1 MARRTREAVER
12 TGKTVDEAVQRALRD
27 LGLDRTEVE
36 VQVISEG
43 RTGVLG
49 IGATSARVRVAPLAP
64 GEPVEA
70 APTAREEALPRIDDY
85 ALDEREEVDPRTR
98 PGRGNR
104 GREKGSAREVPW
116 DRGRQGRGRGR
127 EQPEPQVPLEERIP
141 FEMLASPL
149 EEPVEDPVEHARNI
163 LHDLMR
169 IMGIDAEITSR
180 TPETPMDGLDHAAAV
195 LDVNPAHAGDDLGFL
210 IGRRGEHLAALQ
222 YIVNVILSQTHSG
235 GNPVTVDVHHYKRR
249 REESLNA
256 LARQMADEVRRTKEE
271 VDLEPMSAAER
282 RIIHLA
288 LAEEI
293 DVATESVG
301 AGDARRVTI
310 VYLDE
315 S

>member
-1 MARRTREAVER
+1 MARRTREALER

-43 RTGVLG
+43 RAGVLG
-49 IGATSARVRVAPLAP
+49 IGAASARVQVTPLAP
-64 GEPVEA
+64 GDPGEA

-85 ALDEREEVDPRTR
+85 ELDEREEVDPHRQ
-98 PGRGNR
+98 PGRGGR
-104 GREKGSAREVPW
+104 GRASERNAPW
-116 DRGRQGRGRGR
+116 DRGRRDRGRER
-127 EQPEPQVPLEERIP
+127 EQPEPQVPLEDRIP

-149 EEPVEDPVEHARNI
+149 EEPVEDPVEHAENI

-169 IMGIDAEITSR
+169 IMGIDAEVTSR
-180 TPETPMDGLDHAAAV
+180 PPETPMDGLDHAAAV

-235 GNPVTVDVHHYKRR
+235 GNPITIDVHHYKRR

-256 LARQMADEVRRTKEE
+256 LARQMADEVRRTKQE

-288 LAEEI
+288 LAEETG
-293 DVATESVG
+293 VATESVG
-301 AGDARRVTI
+301 TGDARRVTI

-315 S
+315 G

>member
-1 MARRTREAVER
+1 MARRPREALER

-43 RTGVLG
+43 RAGVLG
-49 IGATSARVRVAPLAP
+49 IGAASARVRVAPLAP
-64 GEPVEA
+64 GDPGEA

-85 ALDEREEVDPRTR
+85 ELDEREEVDPRR
-98 PGRGNR
+98 QPGRGNR
-104 GREKGSAREVPW
+104 GRTGERSAPW
-116 DRGRQGRGRGR
+116 DRGRRGRGRER
-127 EQPEPQVPLEERIP
+127 EQPEPQVPLEDRIP
-141 FEMLASPL
+141 FEMLASPM
-149 EEPVEDPVEHARNI
+149 EEPVEDPVEHAENI

-180 TPETPMDGLDHAAAV
+180 PPETPMDGLDHAAAV

-256 LARQMADEVRRTKEE
+256 LARQMADEVRRTKQE

-288 LAEEI
+288 LAEETG
-293 DVATESVG
+293 VATESVG
-301 AGDARRVTI
+301 TGDARRVTI

-315 S
+315 G

>member
-1 MARRTREAVER
+1 MARRTREALER

-43 RTGVLG
+43 RAGVLG
-49 IGATSARVRVAPLAP
+49 IGAASARVRVTPLAP
-64 GEPVEA
+64 GDPGEA
-70 APTAREEALPRIDDY
+70 APAAREEALPRIDDY
-85 ALDEREEVDPRTR
+85 ELDEREEVGPHRQ
-98 PGRGNR
+98 PGRGSR
-104 GREKGSAREVPW
+104 GRAGERNAPW
-116 DRGRQGRGRGR
+116 DRGRRDRGRGR
-127 EQPEPQVPLEERIP
+127 EQPEPQVPLEDRIP
-141 FEMLASPL
+141 FEMLASPM
-149 EEPVEDPVEHARNI
+149 EEPVEDPVEHAENI

-169 IMGIDAEITSR
+169 IMGIDAEVTSR
-180 TPETPMDGLDHAAAV
+180 PPETPMDGLDHAAAV

-256 LARQMADEVRRTKEE
+256 LARQMADEVRRTKQE

-288 LAEEI
+288 LAEETG
-293 DVATESVG
+293 VATESVG
-301 AGDARRVTI
+301 TGDARRVTI

-315 S
+315 G

>member
-1 MARRTREAVER
+1 MTRPTREAVER
-12 TGKTVDEAVQRALRD
+12 TGKTVDEAVQRALRE

-43 RTGVLG
+43 RAGVLG
-49 IGATSARVRVAPLAP
+49 IGAASARVRVAPLTP
-64 GEPVEA
+64 GEPIEA
-70 APTAREEALPRIDDY
+70 APAAKEEALPRIDDY
-85 ALDEREEVDPRTR
+85 ELDEREELGPRER
-98 PGRGNR
+98 PARGSR
-104 GREKGSAREVPW
+104 GRRGERDAPR
-116 DRGRQGRGRGR
+116 DRGRQGRGRER
-127 EQPEPQVPLEERIP
+127 EQPEPHISLEERIP

-149 EEPVEDPVEHARNI
+149 EEPVDDPVEHAQNI

-169 IMGIDAEITSR
+169 IMGIDVEITNR
-180 TPETPMDGLDHAAAV
+180 PPETPMDGLDHAAAV

-235 GNPVTVDVHHYKRR
+235 GNPVTVDVHHYKQR

-256 LARQMADEVRRTKEE
+256 LARQMADEVRRTKQE

-288 LAEEI
+288 LAEET

-301 AGDARRVTI
+301 SGDARRVTI